1 MKKLVLN
8 VAGTCLL
15 LCFSLNL
22 SAQTSGLLT
31 FTLTEASH
39 SSTYSGTKNVLA
51 IWIESCAPCGTTA
64 GTSTYVR
71 TKMRY
76 WGGNTN
82 DHLPTWAAKSGSSTT
97 NATTGA
103 TLATFTSKTVTWDG
117 TNAAGTTL
125 LADGSYRIAVEECWN
140 HGTTGKVVRYFP
152 FTKGTT
158 ADTQTPAADA
168 NFTGISLVWSPTLA
182 TDTFSQNPQ
191 AVVYPNPSSGIF
203 NIDLK
208 SDVKSIRVVN
218 LLGQE
223 VYNEAISSKTAETTK
238 EINLSSYS
246 RGMYIINITNE
257 FGTTNY
263 KVLLDN

>member
-8 VAGTCLL
+8 VAGMCLL
-15 LCFSLNL
+15 LCFSWNL

-31 FTLTEASH
+31 FTLTEAPH
-39 SSTYSGTKNVLA
+39 TSTYSGTKNALA
-51 IWIESCAPCGTTA
+51 IWIESCTPCGTTA
-64 GTSTYVR
+64 GTSTFVR

-76 WGGNTN
+76 WGSGTN
-82 DHLPTWAAKSGSSTT
+82 DHLPTWVTKSGSSTT

-103 TLATFTSKTVTWDG
+103 TVASFTTKTITWDG
-117 TNAAGTTL
+117 KNAAQTAL
-125 LADGSYRIAVEECWN
+125 VADGSYRIAVQECWN
-140 HGTTGKVVRYFP
+140 HGTTGTATRYFP
-152 FTKGTT
+152 FTKGTS
-158 ADTQTPAADA
+158 ADTQTPANDA
-168 NFTGISLVWSPTLA
+168 NFTGISLSWSPTLA

-223 VYNEAISSKTAETTK
+223 VYSEAINSKTAETTK

-246 RGMYIINITNE
+246 RGIYIINLTNE